1 MKRWEGVDKAIKEWI
16 TKMEALVKMWEDQAG
31 SNSTVKQ
38 CFLMSPFP
46 SNCRQG
52 HERHFR
58 PFCQRHEAGRSGSPL
73 EFPQGDVHPETE
85 NDGQYEP
92 TYSSVIVRFHQNW
105 PCRVKMSWIE
115 GMNARKVLKEAIT
128 QMYVR
133 RQI

>member
-1 MKRWEGVDKAIKEWI
+1 
-16 TKMEALVKMWEDQAG
+16 MEALVKMWEDQAG
-31 SNSTVKQ
+31 NTSTVKQ

-58 PFCQRHEAGRSGSPL
+58 PICQRHEAGRSGGAL
-73 EFPQGDVHPETE
+73 EFPEGDVHPETE

-105 PCRVKMSWIE
+105 PCRVKMSCME
-115 GMNARKVLKEAIT
+115 GMNARKVLKEAIV
-128 QMYVR
+128 QNQVR
-133 RQI
+133 KQI